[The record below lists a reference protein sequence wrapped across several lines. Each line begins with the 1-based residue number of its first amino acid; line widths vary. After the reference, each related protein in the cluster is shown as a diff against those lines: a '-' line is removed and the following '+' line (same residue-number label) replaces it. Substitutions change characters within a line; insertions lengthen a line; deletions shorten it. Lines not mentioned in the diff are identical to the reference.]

1 MKNNNMGGNMK
12 KIISLFIVLAIMLSV
27 AAVSFVNGSALTDD
41 KGEYYILGDSDQ
53 TGVVDIVDAT
63 YIQIVLAG
71 KKSEYE
77 GSLYYLAGD
86 IDKNG
91 KVDIV
96 DATLIQMFL
105 AGIDAVIKYNIGEK
119 IYVKDATEESTGEKA
134 KLIVNCDGEKYVVNV
149 GDTFTYTYY
158 LNVSEPTKDY
168 VYDGESSQGYISNVD
183 ARTDIDRS
191 FVTPVYSSRTDLNKT
206 FPIISKG
213 ALSANFF
220 GEEDAIYFNAST
232 TSWDFCFDDDGCI
245 LASMVFKADK
255 EGETDINTV
264 ITDMCAMTIDLDKIV
279 KQSTVLSPF
288 TSIQVI
294 GAPKWIEP
302 SESTQATEESET
314 GSEATQSGEKLIV
327 NCDGK
332 KYEVGVGSTFTY
344 TYYLNVSDATA
355 DYVYEGDSSQ
365 GYLANVDA
373 STRIDREYVSPVFS
387 AKTDVEKWWPIL
399 SNGAGLTYNMYLD
412 DEIMFNAS
420 TTGWSLKFD
429 SDDCVLVNM
438 IFKAEKTGETDIN
451 TLIISMA
458 GQQKD
463 LPNIVKDYEVLSP
476 FYSRQ
481 VISGSGVVPLET
493 EETQSENSSSAEVSE
508 STDQTQSESQTQT
521 EESSESQSEGEKLT
535 VVCDGKTYDF
545 HVGDTLRYTYY
556 LNVNEATKDFVYENE
571 SSQGYLSNIEA
582 SVNLDRT
589 KLKPL
594 YSSRTDSSST
604 FPIISKGSLTV
615 NMFSEQTELLYN
627 SSTTGWS
634 FLFDDDDCI
643 LASIRF
649 EVIAGG
655 ETELETLIRS
665 MAGQQKE
672 LPNIVKDYETL
683 IPYKHSSTLVKI

>member
-1 MKNNNMGGNMK
+1 MK
-12 KIISLFIVLAIMLSV
+12 KIISLFLVLVMMLSV
-27 AAVSFVNGSALTDD
+27 AAVSFVNGNALADD

-86 IDKNG
+86 IDKNK

-96 DATLIQMFL
+96 DATLVQMVL

-119 IYVKDATEESTGEKA
+119 IYVQDATGESTGEKA
-134 KLIVNCDGEKYVVNV
+134 KLIVNCGDEKYVVNV
-149 GDTFTYTYY
+149 GETFTYTYY
-158 LNVSEPTKDY
+158 LDVSEATKDY

-183 ARTDIDRS
+183 ARTDIDRNY
-191 FVTPVYSSRTDLNKT
+191 VTPVYSSKTDLNKT

-232 TSWDFCFDDDGCI
+232 TSWDFCFDNDGCI
-245 LASMVFKADK
+245 LASMVFKAGK

-264 ITDMCAMTIDLDKIV
+264 ITDMCAMTIGLDKIV

-294 GAPKWIEP
+294 GAPKWVEP
-302 SESTQATEESET
+302 SESTQATGESET
-314 GSEATQSGEKLIV
+314 ASETSQSEEKLTV

-332 KYEVGVGSTFTY
+332 KYEVGVGSNFTY
-344 TYYLNVSDATA
+344 TYYLNVSEATK
-355 DYVYEGDSSQ
+355 DYVYEGESSQ
-365 GYLANVDA
+365 GYISNVDA
-373 STRIDREYVSPVFS
+373 STRINREYVSPVFS

-420 TTGWSLKFD
+420 TTGWTLKFD

-438 IFKAEKTGETDIN
+438 IFKAEKSGETDIN

-463 LPNIVKDYEVLSP
+463 LPNIVRDYEVLYP

-481 VISGSGVVPLET
+481 VISGTGVVPLET

-508 STDQTQSESQTQT
+508 PASQTQEQTDT
-521 EESSESQSEGEKLT
+521 EESSQLQSEGEKLT

-571 SSQGYLSNIEA
+571 SSQGYISNVEA

-589 KLKPL
+589 NLKPL
-594 YSSRTDSSST
+594 YSSKTDSSST
-604 FPIISKGSLTV
+604 FPVISKGSLTV
-615 NMFSEQTELLYN
+615 NMFGEETELLYN

-634 FLFDDDDCI
+634 FLFDDDGCI

-665 MAGQQKE
+665 MAGQQKD

-683 IPYKHSSTLVKI
+683 IPYKHSSTLIRI